1 MKMSY
6 AIKSQKE
13 TNEMKQEINVLRLF
27 TTYLIIVSPINLR
40 YHK

>member
-1 MKMSY
+1 MRSK
-6 AIKSQKE
+6 AKKE

-27 TTYLIIVSPINLR
+27 TNLMIVSPIDLR